1 MANQK
6 GSEKK
11 VKKHRSVLK
20 ILLIALLVSGQ
31 WGMLPAEAADERQTI
46 QAAPP
51 VENGWVV
58 VSNREQLAYIDRN
71 QELYLTQNIRLTADI
86 DLSGLDWVPLGG
98 NDRPPFSGTFDGRGH
113 WITGLVIRNDTR
125 KFNGFFGESKG
136 RIQYLNLRAD
146 VQGGSMAGVL
156 AGAQTAGSIERV
168 RTEGRV
174 YSGHFSTAVTAA
186 GGIIGSLSNAT
197 LAYASSSASI
207 TVSESDNLHGGGLV
221 GNVHTGGF
229 KDSYFTG
236 SIDNDPQKNRPY
248 SSSYIAGLAGYQLR
262 FSEKNIV
269 ENSYST
275 GSVSMKNPTTQGSRG
290 AIAAH
295 AYRVRMKGLYY
306 DIAAAGI
313 NVGASDT
320 YESEVEIYGKTT
332 AEMKRQSTYTGWDFA
347 HTWTIHPAVNGGYP
361 YLRPEVLTTELP
373 RGAEH
378 ESYNAVLDAYDG
390 ARGTKVWTASGLPE
404 GLTLTPSGE
413 LKGTPAKAGTYAVTV
428 SVSDAGSAV
437 AQRTLPL
444 LVDTPAPRLADAAVE
459 PGTQHGSTRAAAV
472 PTQPGHTF
480 AYAWEDPAAAASRPP
495 FVGDP
500 LPQEAVAYVIG
511 TDIADAA
518 PGRILRLF
526 EVNDPERTGNYRIQA
541 WQRFVLEARDIRR
554 IVPVSAVRLEPNT
567 LALVPDG
574 PSVLLTA
581 VVEPEGAAMPTLR
594 WSSSDESVAVVDPR
608 GEVRPRAAGTAV
620 ITAVS
625 ADGVHTA
632 EAAVT
637 VSAQSGTVIGAV
649 YGSDRKPLEGA
660 AVSLDGGPAGTTDSE
675 GRFKLERIA
684 VGTRQLLIRAEGY
697 EEARQSAEVAADQET
712 DVGRIALQPI
722 AVPQPEPKPEPL
734 PQPKPEPEPQP
745 QPEPPRRP
753 EPQPDVVTETSPA
766 PTWEPDVPEPIV
778 RPTMWTLDINDQPLQ
793 VRTSKEV
800 DSDGRATV
808 RLKPDAAALEQA
820 FADVGPD
827 IRLSVQTDLPVV
839 LLDLPSQSLDIK
851 RKRQPDTVITLEV
864 GGTGYELPLAS
875 LPALDHIQVATIG
888 IRQASSDLVS
898 RWTAAAAKRGA
909 ALIGTPVHF
918 HLSLDGQR
926 VEKIDDASGKKIIVL
941 PAPLDPAASTV
952 VSIGADGRMRFVP
965 SLFVRDASR
974 TRFVATT
981 RSDEDWLAVVSSK
994 HTFADMANH
1003 WGRFYVE
1010 TLADKLI
1017 VEGVSDDQFAPER
1030 ALTRAEFAAWLVRGL
1045 SLPENRP
1052 ASGFVDLE
1060 KEHPY
1065 GGAVEAA
1072 KQAGLMNG
1080 DADGFFRPD
1089 EALTREQMA
1098 SALFRAVVFEG
1109 GAAGMASQADTGA
1122 AKALADEAELSP
1134 WAYEPVSAL
1143 MEAGLMQGKPDGRFA
1158 PKDSATRAEGAA
1170 ALNRMLARMKVII
1183 EAPAK

>member
-1 MANQK
+1 M
-6 GSEKK
+6 
-11 VKKHRSVLK
+11 KKHRSILK
-20 ILLIALLVSGQ
+20 ILLAVLLVSGQ
-31 WGMLPAEAADERQTI
+31 WGMLPAEAADERQTA
-46 QAAPP
+46 QTAPP

-98 NDRPPFSGTFDGRGH
+98 NGRAPFSGTFDGRGY
-113 WITGLVIRNDTR
+113 WITGLLLHNDTR
-125 KFNGFFGESKG
+125 KHNGFLGESKG
-136 RIQYLNLRAD
+136 RIQSLNLRAD
-146 VQGGSMAGVL
+146 VQGGSAAGAL
-156 AGAQTAGSIERV
+156 AGSQNGGSVDRV
-168 RTEGRV
+168 HTEGRV
-174 YSGHFSTAVTAA
+174 YGGYIDPGVSVV
-186 GGIIGSLSNAT
+186 GGIVGALHNAT
-197 LAYASSSASI
+197 LSRSSSAASV

-221 GNVHTGGF
+221 GNMHIGDIS
-229 KDSYFTG
+229 DSYFTG
-236 SIDNDPQKNRPY
+236 RIDNEPIKNRPVAFGA
-248 SSSYIAGLAGYQLR
+248 IAGIVGYQMNFNFINKLNGVR
-262 FSEKNIV
+262 NA
-269 ENSYST
+269 YST
-275 GSVSMKNPTTQGSRG
+275 GAVSMRNPTTSGYKG
-290 AIAAH
+290 AIAA
-295 AYRVRMKGLYY
+295 YVNRSRMKGLYY
-306 DIAAAGI
+306 DFVAAGTI
-313 NVGASDT
+313 LGASDT

-378 ESYNAVLDAYDG
+378 ESYSAMLDAYDG

-437 AQRTLPL
+437 AQRTLQL
-444 LVDTPAPRLADAAVE
+444 VVDTPAPRLADAAVE
-459 PGTQHGSTRAAAV
+459 PGTQHGSTRAAV

-500 LPQEAVAYVIG
+500 LPQGAVAYVIG

-574 PSVLLTA
+574 PSALLTV
-581 VVEPEGAAMPTLR
+581 VVEPEGAVMPTLR

-660 AVSLDGGPAGTTDSE
+660 AVSLDGGPDGTTDSE

-684 VGTRQLLIRAEGY
+684 VGIQQLLIRAEGY

-712 DVGRIALQPI
+712 DVGRIALKPI

-745 QPEPPRRP
+745 QPEPLPRP
-753 EPQPDVVTETSPA
+753 EPQPDVVPETSPA

-778 RPTMWTLDINDQPLQ
+778 RPTVLTLDINGQPLQ

-839 LLDLPSQSLDIK
+839 LLDLPSESLDIK

-875 LPALDHIQVATIG
+875 LPVLDHIQVATIG
-888 IRQASSDLVS
+888 IRQASSDVVDS
-898 RWTAAAAKRGA
+898 WTAAAAKRGA
-909 ALIGTPVHF
+909 ALIGAPVHF
-918 HLSLDGQR
+918 CLSLDGQP
-926 VEKIDDASGKKIIVL
+926 VEKIEGASGKKIIVL

-952 VSIGADGRMRFVP
+952 ISIGADGRMRFVP

-1045 SLPENRP
+1045 GLSENRP

-1098 SALFRAVVFEG
+1098 SALFRAVVFED
-1109 GAAGMASQADTGA
+1109 GAAGLASQAGTGA
-1122 AKALADEAELSP
+1122 AKALADQAELSP

-1170 ALNRMLARMKVII
+1170 ALNRMLARMKVID
-1183 EAPAK
+1183 APAK